1 MSDEDSVN
9 QLVEFLTSAFKK
21 ESLVDLHENQRI
33 SVAPGVF
40 RLRINHGREF
50 ALDEVNSHGIYRIF
64 LEETLFHC
72 ADELPEAVKQ
82 LLTRAF
88 KRRLSA
94 EIIAIYSGPPKLT
107 FQWRYGGSFEG
118 LLRDHTP
125 TCLSIEVFGITVATI
140 NEDMQLTR
148 LEYFFDSGQFL
159 QNTARPEHFSNT
171 AIFC

>member
-1 MSDEDSVN
+1 MSNANSAT
-9 QLVEFLTSAFKK
+9 QLVEFLISAFEK
-21 ESLVDLHENQRI
+21 ESLLSSHPNHWI
-33 SVAPGVF
+33 SAAPGGF

-50 ALDEVNSHGIYRIF
+50 ALDEVNPHGIYRIF

-72 ADELPEAVKQ
+72 ADELSESVKQ
-82 LLTRAF
+82 SLTRAF
-88 KRRLSA
+88 KHRLSP
-94 EIIAIYSGPPKLT
+94 ELIAIYSGPPKIT

-118 LLRDHTP
+118 LLRGHTP